1 MESRMRLPEFLRQ
14 HTVKRW
20 LRERTQPLWSPSC
33 TSK

>member
-1 MESRMRLPEFLRQ
+1 MDTCTRLLEFLRQ

-20 LRERTQPLWSPSC
+20 LRERTQPLWLPSC